1 MKIKT
6 TNEAPQVATLVNLQ
20 KQAYKSPLL
29 RVYGA
34 VHQFT
39 QGTGAQGSDGGTT
52 MTMMA

>member
-6 TNEAPQVATLVNLQ
+6 IDDAPLQAKSVNTK
-20 KQAYKSPLL
+20 KQLYKSPLF

-39 QGTGAQGSDGGTT
+39 QGTKTNGSDAGFT
-52 MTMMA
+52 MGKNP